1 MTTRSKIRNQGI
13 TPPEND
19 MNEFPRITENNT
31 GIPLG
36 LSVSGMYRGQGHL
49 GMTGGITGESNFS
62 VEREEI
68 RLDVDGHYPQMMASG
83 VIRCGVKN
91 KVQWLARLSVSGP
104 NRWSGTIWGLNGNAD
119 HMPWRG
125 ITLNVNNTWQDRER
139 RLTAVFTAPGLPSRT
154 REYVLSSRH
163 FNRMEVMIDS
173 VKNSSPVTGFN
184 VTSHPVHPEVID
196 GNTRTVSGILDR
208 TGLHSQVVFNT
219 KKNLKANGETTWST
233 AEIVDAFRTWSRHHE
248 NDTTAKTWIMNV
260 GTHESAPEI
269 GSLVMEEIEG
279 RKVNGISIFQDSF
292 RTKTPKDEPAIH
304 REILFASM
312 HGLGDVMGLGHS
324 WQKRGVGQT
333 HLPGLPLDNEPEARS
348 FMNDPDRVKGGENR
362 FFSDF
367 TYRYSD
373 SELMLLRHGVGM
385 NDEGRNLDWY
395 EHHGFGGVTT
405 GGTED
410 LDLTFRLNRLS
421 PVVQFME
428 PVTMEMKLTNRGLT
442 PLLVDNDIL
451 ENQNQLSVIINRNG
465 FPARHLQPVFHIH
478 QRFQRLVL
486 MPGESIFGNV
496 MISVGRNGWM
506 IDEPGTY
513 NIEGI
518 LHLDG
523 GDLVARPLLIRV
535 ERARSF
541 EEEIIAQD
549 FLNLEMAS
557 LISSGGSLLLSN
569 CNDILNEI
577 THRFHGHRVALH
589 AHRML
594 GTTMVRDHKLLLI
607 DGNIPEGNTV
617 ADIGGRFSVINADLN
632 EGMKHLIAAVDNTND
647 RAIETFGHIGFLELV
662 NRTCDQLMVA
672 ARKTDAVKIQTE
684 LLETMT
690 RRRVKTSVIEGIGH
704 TIKRFNAT
712 TVRKAKK
719 ASN

>member
-1 MTTRSKIRNQGI
+1 MTTRNKIRNQGI
-13 TPPEND
+13 TPPDND
-19 MNEFPRITENNT
+19 MNAYPQISETT
-31 GIPLG
+31 SGIPLG
-36 LSVSGMYRGQGHL
+36 LTVSGMYRGQGYL
-49 GMTGGITGESNFS
+49 GLTGGITGESNLAL
-62 VEREEI
+62 EREEI
-68 RLDVDGHYPQMMASG
+68 RFDVDGHYPQMMASG

-104 NRWSGTIWGLNGNAD
+104 NRWSGTIWGLNGNTE

-125 ITLNVNNTWQDRER
+125 ITLTVNNTWQDRER

-154 REYVLSSRH
+154 RVYALSSRH
-163 FNRMEVMIDS
+163 FNRMEVVVDS
-173 VKNSSPVTGFN
+173 VKDSPPVMGFDVSSN
-184 VTSHPVHPEVID
+184 VVHPEIID
-196 GNTRTVSGILDR
+196 GNTRTISGILDR
-208 TGLHSQVVFNT
+208 TGLRANVVFNQN
-219 KKNLKANGETTWST
+219 KNLKTNGATTWST
-233 AEIVDAFRTWSRHHE
+233 AEIVDAFRTWARHQDDE
-248 NDTTAKTWIMNV
+248 ITEKTWIMNV
-260 GTHESAPEI
+260 GTHELAPEI

-279 RKVNGISIFQDSF
+279 RKVNGISIFQNSF
-292 RTKTPKDEPAIH
+292 RTDVSRDESAIN
-304 REILFASM
+304 RDIMFAGM

-324 WQKRGVGQT
+324 WQKRGVGQV
-333 HLPGLPLDNEPEARS
+333 HLPGLPLDNEPEVRS
-348 FMNDPDRVKGGENR
+348 FMNDPNRVRGGEDR

-373 SELMLLRHGVGM
+373 TELMLLRHGSGM
-385 NDEGRNLDWY
+385 NDAGKNLDWY

-405 GGTED
+405 GTTED
-410 LDLTFRLNRLS
+410 LDLTFRLNRTS

-451 ENQNQLSVIINRNG
+451 ENQNQLSMIISRNG
-465 FPARHLQPVFHIH
+465 FPARHLKPVFHIH
-478 QRFQRLVL
+478 HSFQRLVL
-486 MPGESIFGNV
+486 MPGESIFGSV
-496 MISVGRNGWM
+496 MISVGRGGWM
-506 IDEPGTY
+506 IDDPGTY

-549 FLNLEMAS
+549 FLTVEMAS

-577 THRFHGHRVALH
+577 TQRFKGHRVALH
-589 AHRML
+589 AHRLL
-594 GTTMVRDHKLLLI
+594 GTTMVRDHRLLLI
-607 DGNIPEGNTV
+607 DGIIPVGNTV
-617 ADIGGRFSVINADLN
+617 ADLGGRFSVINADLT
-632 EGMKHLIAAVDNTND
+632 EGMLHLMAAVDNTDD

-662 NRTCDQLMVA
+662 NRTSDQLMIA
-672 ARKTDAVKIQTE
+672 GRKTDAIKIQNE

-690 RRRVKTSVIEGIGH
+690 RRNVKKSVIDSIGH
-704 TIKRFNAT
+704 TIKRFNTT